1 MASTKRIAKEF
12 ADCTTAPPPGISITL
27 PSDADLH
34 TWHVTVTAPPNSVY
48 APGRF
53 GLILKL
59 PTDYP
64 FKPPTINFTTR
75 IYHPNIT
82 NDSLGNICLGLLKSE
97 NWKPASKIISVL
109 EAVRNILVEPMPDD
123 ALEQRIADE
132 YRRDRPEFEKNA
144 RAYVERYAKGS
155 VNFVQAPPPPE
166 KKDGGAPA
174 GAATTGAVN
183 SGRATGR
190 QGGAA
195 SSGSASRPAPP
206 A

>member
-1 MASTKRIAKEF
+1 M
-12 ADCTTAPPPGISITL
+12 
-27 PSDADLH
+27 
-34 TWHVTVTAPPNSVY
+34 
-48 APGRF
+48 
-53 GLILKL
+53 
-59 PTDYP
+59 
-64 FKPPTINFTTR
+64 
-75 IYHPNIT
+75 
-82 NDSLGNICLGLLKSE
+82 
-97 NWKPASKIISVL
+97 L

-166 KKDGGAPA
+166 KKDGAPA
-174 GAATTGAVN
+174 GATTGAVN
-183 SGRATGR
+183 PGRAAGR
-190 QGGAA
+190 QGGA

>member
-53 GLILKL
+53 GLILKF
-59 PTDYP
+59 PVDYP

-82 NDSLGNICLGLLKSE
+82 NDSLGNICIGLLKSE
-97 NWKPASKIISVL
+97 NWKPASKVINVL

-144 RAYVERYAKGS
+144 RAYVERYAKGT

-166 KKDGGAPA
+166 QKDGGAPA
-174 GAATTGAVN
+174 AGGATGAAN
-183 SGRATGR
+183 PGRAAGR
-190 QGGAA
+190 QGGG
-195 SSGSASRPAPP
+195 SGLGSASRPAPP

>member
-166 KKDGGAPA
+166 KKDGAPA
-174 GAATTGAVN
+174 GATTTGAVN
-183 SGRATGR
+183 PGRAAGR
-190 QGGAA
+190 QGGA

>member
-1 MASTKRIAKEF
+1 MNTTKRIAKEF

-34 TWHVTVTAPPNSVY
+34 VWQITVTAPANSVY

-53 GLILKL
+53 GLVLKL

-82 NDSLGNICLGLLKSE
+82 NDSLGNICMGILKSE
-97 NWKPASKIISVL
+97 NWKPSSKIIAVL

-144 RAYVERYAKGS
+144 KAYVERYAKGT
-155 VNFVQAPPPPE
+155 VKFEQTMQE
-166 KKDGGAPA
+166 KKDGAPA
-174 GAATTGAVN
+174 GGKQQ
-183 SGRATGR
+183 GGG
-190 QGGAA
+190 GGAA
-195 SSGSASRPAPP
+195 GSSGASRPAQI

>member
-53 GLILKL
+53 GLILKM

-64 FKPPTINFTTR
+64 FKAPTINFTTR

-82 NDSLGNICLGLLKSE
+82 NDSLGNICLALLKSE
-97 NWKPASKIISVL
+97 NWKPSSRIINVL

-123 ALEQRIADE
+123 PLEQRIADE
-132 YRRDRPEFEKNA
+132 YRRDRAEFEKNA
-144 RAYVERYAKGS
+144 RAYVERYAKGT
-155 VNFVQAPPPPE
+155 VNFVQAPDP
-166 KKDGGAPA
+166 KDDKSKNNDKNSGAPA
-174 GAATTGAVN
+174 ATP
-183 SGRATGR
+183 GRAAGR
-190 QGGAA
+190 QGG
-195 SSGSASRPAPP
+195 SGSGSASRPAPP

>member
-1 MASTKRIAKEF
+1 MNTTKRIAKEF
-12 ADCTTAPPPGISITL
+12 ADCTTAPPPGISIVL

-34 TWHVTVTAPPNSVY
+34 TWHVTVTAPANSVY

-59 PTDYP
+59 PQDYP

-144 RAYVERYAKGS
+144 KAYVERYAKGT
-155 VNFVQAPPPPE
+155 VKFDQVAQD
-166 KKDGGAPA
+166 KKDGGAPSGKKQGGNGGGA
-174 GAATTGAVN
+174 GA
-183 SGRATGR
+183 
-190 QGGAA
+190 GGSAA
-195 SSGSASRPAPP
+195 SA
-206 A
+206 